1 MYFRNYRLWKTWSD
15 YSVKSKVL
23 EHALTVNMW
32 KGREYLGNLH
42 ESTFIMFFH
51 HSQRSWFEKCLPWCY
66 VKSKGCLLIH
76 WLPMA
81 SILFK
86 IVRIW
91 NSQFKRYFVRNEQHF
106 LNVLFHFWNL
116 HQILIISNKNM
127 IVMDNVFPKLQTV
140 KNFVRPL
147 CKKRHFRTRF
157 DSQHVKVTRILAK
170 YPWEHFYHV
179 FSSFRGKLIWKMSPL
194 VLGEILGVFVKTL
207 TTDGNYPVQDCE
219 NLQVPIQKKLCEK
232 RTTSSQSFVPF
243 LESTSNLKLFEEK
256 DDRHS

>member
-1 MYFRNYRLWKTWSD
+1 
-15 YSVKSKVL
+15 
-23 EHALTVNMW
+23 
-32 KGREYLGNLH
+32 
-42 ESTFIMFFH
+42 
-51 HSQRSWFEKCLPWCY
+51 
-66 VKSKGCLLIH
+66 
-76 WLPMA
+76 MA

-91 NSQFKRYFVRNEQHF
+91 NSQFKSNFVGNEQHF

-147 CKKRHFRTRF
+147 CKKRHFGTRF

-170 YPWEHFYHV
+170 YPWEHFCHV

-194 VLGEILGVFVKTL
+194 VLGEILGVFVNTL